1 MDWLN
6 ANKISFIQVDDEVI
20 EIENFGKVFLADL
33 SCLQSIF
40 RVQNEHFQ
48 FNLMEDPAVLMQEGI
63 FYVAFNFGRNW
74 FYYDLRE
81 KFQFNVLKYVGR
93 RQPTTINVPFVN
105 LGIHTCFELLN
116 GSGDLATWVKKAQ
129 YLGHEA
135 LGICDYNTMA
145 ATLILQKECEKAGIK
160 HIFGYTL
167 TIEHRG
173 ERVNAKVYCQSQKGL
188 HNLLRIQKAIN
199 VDSDTHTISLPKLLS
214 YAEENILVFD
224 KLSSFWMKQN
234 LNILHVL
241 EIAFNKVFYQVD
253 LNEFKAERIDLKVLK
268 ATQFFFDNFYIPE
281 AKTFSVEPIL
291 ICDTYYLDKDDARNK
306 IILNKIAEGA
316 AHEQSDEQFFK
327 DIDEHYAILSTLFN
341 SEKWNIDALFKQMC
355 KHTVEIAR
363 GATARYET
371 DRNFM
376 PQYDMT
382 EEETM
387 KYGNRHTM
395 FRALLENGFKQLVP
409 AGKEEE
415 YRQRLENEIYI
426 LESTNNI
433 DYILVQYDTV
443 NWARAN
449 NIQVGCAR
457 GSAGGSLV
465 LYLLGITL
473 IDPIKYDLLFERFLL
488 PERAGLYPDK
498 VTTIQENIH
507 STDFIKAKL
516 ENGKVY
522 LIDKDAKCLV
532 KRNGNEII
540 VYADELQDGDD
551 IIFDNKVL
559 LFSINEVAYDA

>member
-160 HIFGYTL
+160 HVFGYTL

-214 YAEENILVFD
+214 HAEENILVFD

-291 ICDTYYLDKDDARNK
+291 ICETYYLDKDDARNK